1 MVSTRK
7 QLAEKKSPEKMV
19 SKKLL
24 SKKLPS
30 KKQPPKKTQSPK
42 ETQSPNTCMLC
53 AGDDGKPF
61 YICLCDCGLPTCL
74 DDIFMDRLI
83 AQMDGER

>member
-7 QLAEKKSPEKMV
+7 QLAEKKSPEKV
-19 SKKLL
+19 V

-61 YICLCDCGLPTCL
+61 YICLCDCGLPTRIN
-74 DDIFMDRLI
+74 DPFMEHLI
-83 AQMDGER
+83 KQMDGER